1 LEETA
6 PFRGLTTLPEL
17 RCEGEVD
24 NNLNNKKNAYC
35 LSNKMNFCD
44 YKNALGVPGQ
54 GPHASRWGR
63 FAKADVVGTIGLGV
77 IAALLSGWIFQSA
90 MKLNM
95 SMWNT
100 VVYWVILLVFWVF
113 VAFVFGILMH
123 WLFCVE
129 TELNKMLGLA

>member
-1 LEETA
+1 MKETA
-6 PFRGLTTLPEL
+6 PFRGLSTLPEL
-17 RCEGEVD
+17 LRGGAKVKWTIT
-24 NNLNNKKNAYC
+24 KKNAYC

-54 GPHASRWGR
+54 GPHAPRWGR

-77 IAALLSGWIFQSA
+77 IAALLSGLIFQSA

-100 VVYWVILLVFWVF
+100 VVYWVILLIFWVF